1 MTSIET
7 GSRGGWR
14 WLWTWGRW
22 GLVLVAIGAGYYQL
36 RLSPVPVSGEPPQ
49 QQTIV
54 AEVMGTG
61 TLEARVSTTI
71 SPKIAGRID
80 RVLVDQG
87 DAVTEGQLLAQLD
100 DEDLRQQVE
109 IASAN
114 REAAEAALE
123 RLTADKSRSVAVFA
137 QAEAQHER
145 IVSLHQKG
153 VITDEDLE
161 TSIESLAVATADT
174 TRAEAAIREGEKELL
189 AAEKTLAYHRARL
202 ADTTLKA
209 PFAGLIVERQ
219 REAGDIAVPGSAVL
233 TLISTEVVWI
243 SAWVDETAMANLA
256 VDQPARIV
264 FRSQPEQPYP
274 GSVVRLGRQ
283 ADRETREFVVD
294 VEVAQL
300 PTNWAVGQRAEV
312 FIETQRR
319 DDCLAIPLTAV
330 SRRDDQDGVWIAKR
344 GLAHW
349 QPLGLGLRGRTMVE
363 VTDGLSA
370 DDLVLAAETAGSPLT
385 EGRRVRLR

>member
-1 MTSIET
+1 MTSTET

-36 RLSPVPVSGEPPQ
+36 RLSPVAVSGEPPQ

-87 DAVTEGQLLAQLD
+87 DAVTEGQVLAQLD

-145 IVSLHQKG
+145 IVSLHRKG

-161 TSIESLAVATADT
+161 SSIESLAVATADT

-233 TLISTEVVWI
+233 TRISTEVVWI

-330 SRRDDQDGVWIAKR
+330 SRRDDQDGVWIAKQ
-344 GLAHW
+344 GQA
-349 QPLGLGLRGRTMVE
+349 
-363 VTDGLSA
+363 
-370 DDLVLAAETAGSPLT
+370 
-385 EGRRVRLR
+385 RRCGWP